1 MSEKPKFG
9 VIINMGE
16 HVAKKLAQETPKAD
30 DAIDSAGYIDVAI
43 KSLIDLA
50 KRGEIDGLAIAFTSK
65 DGNANNFYVKG
76 SNRWALLGA
85 VQRVA
90 TRIETE
96 GNA

>member
-9 VIINMGE
+9 VIINMAE
-16 HVAKKLAQETPKAD
+16 RVAKRIAQELSTTEDAADNAALIDTAIKNLTELAQ
-30 DAIDSAGYIDVAI
+30 
-43 KSLIDLA
+43 
-50 KRGEIDGLAIAFTSK
+50 RGEIDGLAIAFTSK

>member
-1 MSEKPKFG
+1 MTLWAKF
-9 VIINMGE
+9 
-16 HVAKKLAQETPKAD
+16 K
-30 DAIDSAGYIDVAI
+30 
-43 KSLIDLA
+43 DLA
-50 KRGEIDGLAIAFTSK
+50 ERGEIDGLAIAFTNK